1 MQIKT
6 SNHIK
11 TRVLSMYLGRGVH
24 KSSIIMGNR
33 DTSNAVLTHL
43 SRYVFT
49 RDELYLDMVGVALLM
64 SSNQT
69 ITLSRVAQR
78 IANRPDIYLNSM
90 VRALA
95 LTNGIVPYNMRRKV
109 RWMRMMRA

>member
-33 DTSNAVLTHL
+33 DTSEAVIAHLTLYVYTRDEKHLRDAGNAVLQ
-43 SRYVFT
+43 SP
-49 RDELYLDMVGVALLM
+49 
-64 SSNQT
+64 NQT
-69 ITLSRVAQR
+69 MTLSR
-78 IANRPDIYLNSM
+78 IARFIATRDDIYLNSM